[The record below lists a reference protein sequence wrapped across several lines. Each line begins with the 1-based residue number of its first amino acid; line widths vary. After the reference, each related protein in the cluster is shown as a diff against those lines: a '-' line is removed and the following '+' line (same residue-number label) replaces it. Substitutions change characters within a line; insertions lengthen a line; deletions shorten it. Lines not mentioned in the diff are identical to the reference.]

1 MAVTYPLTMP
11 ATPNFSRASF
21 KLDSNITLFE
31 SPLTKTEQVL
41 ERAGA
46 RWSAVYSLPAMKRGA
61 ETAAWTAFFISLRG
75 RLGTFLAFDP
85 HNAVARGS
93 VPGTPK
99 VMGAS
104 QTGNSLVT
112 DGWGTNQSNI
122 LLPGDY
128 IQLPTGPDSK
138 RLHMVVEAASSDG
151 VGSGEATLE
160 IEPALR
166 ESPLDDDP
174 ITVVNARV
182 VMRLLSNTVSWD
194 EGLAEFQQ
202 FSFAAQEVL

>member
-11 ATPNFSRASF
+11 ATPSFARASF
-21 KLDSNITLFE
+21 KLTSNITLFE

-46 RWSAVYSLPAMKRGA
+46 RWEAVYTLPAMRRGA
-61 ETAAWTAFFISLRG
+61 ETAAWTAFFVSMRG
-75 RLGTFLAFDP
+75 RFGTFLAFDP
-85 HNAVARGS
+85 HNAVARGG
-93 VPGTPK
+93 VPGTPL
-99 VMGAS
+99 VMGGD

-112 DGWGTNQSNI
+112 DGWGSNQSNI

-128 IQLPTGPDSK
+128 IELPTGPDSK

-151 VGSGEATLE
+151 VGEATLE

-194 EGLAEFQQ
+194 EGLAELQQ
-202 FSFAAQEVL
+202 FSFAAREVL